1 MWFCILPVAML
12 RKPCRGG
19 RAGRGQI
26 ARQFNTLSQGDWGG
40 VIKIWE
46 RDRERERREMEQ
58 RTERAKP
65 SNEEQ
70 AVKLTREVLS
80 LIQDRGKKSK
90 GPEKGY
96 LIWSSKT

>member
-1 MWFCILPVAML
+1 M
-12 RKPCRGG
+12 
-19 RAGRGQI
+19 
-26 ARQFNTLSQGDWGG
+26 
-40 VIKIWE
+40 IKIWE